1 MDPIIWVG
9 PTPSSTMVYW
19 WLTTPILKSSQ
30 QDKTLH
36 NWLGEYPIPSW
47 LDFYRKDV
55 KSVHGWTLSMTHKAG
70 VGGSHRLIWMGNKGR
85 RIKICFWLVCPGLEG
100 PLWPYSYWLGQER
113 VFFFFL
119 VLTWS
124 TIRFLRE
131 CLINESILWLRGS
144 TNLHHWESLKKK
156 KNTFPHLISK
166 SMIFM
171 NLCKAKVKI
180 NIRRQNSMVDFI
192 SYQT

>member
-1 MDPIIWVG
+1 MAGHFRWLIKPELVG
-9 PTPSSTMVYW
+9 PTDWFGWETRGEESKYVFDSSVPGW
-19 WLTTPILKSSQ
+19 RDLFGLTRIDL
-30 QDKTLH
+30 
-36 NWLGEYPIPSW
+36 
-47 LDFYRKDV
+47 V
-55 KSVHGWTLSMTHKAG
+55 KNES
-70 VGGSHRLIWMGNKGR
+70 
-85 RIKICFWLVCPGLEG
+85 
-100 PLWPYSYWLGQER
+100 
-113 VFFFFL
+113 FFFFL

-124 TIRFLRE
+124 NIRFLRE

-192 SYQT
+192 SYQTLKFRITWI